1 MSLFQGVFGD
11 LRRGEGVCLGAW
23 RRSLVLGAGEVV
35 WGRGV
40 GPGGWRPVSVD
51 FSEMTRFD
59 RVGAGKS
66 VE

>member
-11 LRRGEGVCLGAW
+11 LGRWEGG
-23 RRSLVLGAGEVV
+23 V
-35 WGRGV
+35 WGRGA
-40 GPGGWRPVSVD
+40 GGWRPVSVD